1 MMCQCRFVNCN
12 TCAILADS
20 VDNKEAIHVQGIYGK
35 SLYLPLNF
43 AENLK
48 LLLIKSYKN
57 KEVCFALYWVFSYLQ
72 PNEHNWHEVNLYL
85 TFSEHTII

>member
-1 MMCQCRFVNCN
+1 M
-12 TCAILADS
+12 
-20 VDNKEAIHVQGIYGK
+20 HVWDQGIYGK

-57 KEVCFALYWVFSYLQ
+57 KEVCFALHWVFSYLQ
-72 PNEHNWHEVNLYL
+72 PNEHNWREVNLYL